1 MRVGHFES
9 VIVMKSFRLSSPRLL
24 WALLFCVAGGFP
36 AQAQSWPTRPI
47 TIVISF
53 GAGGAGDLIA
63 RPFAEYASREL
74 GQPVI
79 IENRPGGGGII
90 GAIGVAKAAPD
101 GYTLLVQASGPMIL
115 RPILD
120 PAVGF
125 NALKDFSPIV
135 LFGGYPNVVLA
146 GAQFA
151 PRTMKETI
159 VWAKQN
165 PGRLTIGHPGLG
177 TVGHLAGV
185 LLANKAGITANF
197 IAYRDNLQMM
207 PDLLG
212 GRIDIGVVAYT
223 AQLKAARVMAV
234 MSPDPVEFLPGVP
247 TMRDAGLAGVYAS
260 TWFALF
266 GPANLPPEIV
276 AKINAV
282 ANAFLNSDD
291 GRKRM
296 ALIGLQTVGGSAKQ
310 LAAKMAED
318 TILWSKVIKDANIKL
333 DGKH

>member
-1 MRVGHFES
+1 MKLIRVVLAAMLTSG
-9 VIVMKSFRLSSPRLL
+9 
-24 WALLFCVAGGFP
+24 LFCVLSGCSISAEI
-36 AQAQSWPTRPI
+36 WPTRPI
-47 TIVISF
+47 VIVIGF
-53 GAGGAGDLIA
+53 GAAGAGDLIA
-63 RPFAEYASREL
+63 RPFAEYAAREL

-90 GAIGVAKAAPD
+90 GAIGVAKAPPD

-125 NALKDFSPIV
+125 DPVKDFSPIA
-135 LFGGYPNVVLA
+135 LWGGYPNVVLA
-146 GAQFA
+146 GAQA
-151 PRTMKETI
+151 PQTMQEVI
-159 VWAKQN
+159 DWAKKN
-165 PGRLTIGHPGLG
+165 PGHLSIGHPGLG

-185 LLANKAGITANF
+185 LLANKAGIKANF
-197 IAYRDNLQMM
+197 IAYRDNVQMV

-247 TMRDAGLAGVYAS
+247 TMREAGLPGVYAS
-260 TWFALF
+260 TWFALY
-266 GPANLPPEIV
+266 GPANMPPEIV
-276 AKINAV
+276 VRLNAL
-282 ANAFLNSDD
+282 ANAFLRSDD

-296 ALIGLQTVGGSAKQ
+296 TTIGLQAVGGSPEQ
-310 LAAKMAED
+310 LAAKMVDD
-318 TILWSKVIKDANIKL
+318 TILWSKVIKDADIKL
-333 DGKH
+333 DDKR